1 MEKEN
6 LIKNPPSPLAMRAL
20 GQAFQSA
27 GGRFRHESF
36 VEAGEKLLDAADDMD
51 PPPKQDVEKNSN
63 WIAVSITLAAI
74 GGCLGLLLGWIA
86 DDYWSAL
93 WGIAP
98 IVFLLSWVP
107 WKMES
112 KRRDADTREAFERLQ
127 EWRKRRFLHE

>member
-63 WIAVSITLAAI
+63 WIAVSIRWPQLGAAWACCWVGLQMII
-74 GGCLGLLLGWIA
+74 GPLYGG
-86 DDYWSAL
+86 
-93 WGIAP
+93 
-98 IVFLLSWVP
+98 
-107 WKMES
+107 
-112 KRRDADTREAFERLQ
+112 
-127 EWRKRRFLHE
+127 